1 MPLNNPAPQF
11 GLLTS
16 WDMRSLSS
24 VELFT
29 RPGGA
34 VNMPTFSSGQGIYED
49 VLFFLNNRESNTS
62 VNGTRQ
68 LQTDSTFGLVASW
81 SITITRMTRWSSLQI
96 QSLI

>member
-62 VNGTRQ
+62 VNGT
-68 LQTDSTFGLVASW
+68 
-81 SITITRMTRWSSLQI
+81 
-96 QSLI
+96 